1 MQAKHQLL
9 FVQGGG
15 QGTHDLWDDKLVD
28 SLQRHLGRD
37 YEIRYPRM
45 PGEDDPS
52 YLAWK
57 SALERELQTL
67 QDGAVLVG
75 HSIGATI
82 LLKVLADRPPTRKLG
97 AIITLAAPFVGDGGW
112 SSDDFQFAH
121 DLGAL
126 LPRGVPVHLYH
137 GLDDETAP
145 PAHADLYA
153 RAIPQARVHRLTSR
167 DHQLNDDLSD
177 VASVISS
184 LVAGP

>member
-15 QGTHDLWDDKLVD
+15 QGTHDAWDNKLVD
-28 SLQRHLGRD
+28 SLQRHLGDD
-37 YEIRYPRM
+37 YEIRHPRM

-57 SALERELQTL
+57 AALERELQTL

-82 LLKVLADRPPTRKLG
+82 LLKVLADRPPTQKLG

-112 SSDDFQFAH
+112 SSDDFQFA
-121 DLGAL
+121 
-126 LPRGVPVHLYH
+126 
-137 GLDDETAP
+137 
-145 PAHADLYA
+145 
-153 RAIPQARVHRLTSR
+153 
-167 DHQLNDDLSD
+167 
-177 VASVISS
+177 
-184 LVAGP
+184 